1 MTDEESDWSIEIYEG
16 VCLPNKDADLK
27 RSNNPRTTQE
37 SDASHKL
44 NILKPPHPFF
54 QTCRTQA
61 VGLVHVEV
69 NSPSSKKYE
78 WDLVPPNR
86 RHYRK
91 NMVKSTLSC
100 SAVGFST
107 VAIEGNKDRGRR
119 QPPPPRTFKLANK
132 MNTNFPKKSTEQ
144 EGCQIPEESHDTSPR
159 AKALPIKN
167 PAEKTGVM
175 EPVSLS
181 IAPNLSCDKSLNE
194 AKSSTSPTYSY
205 LDYRNPPAAVVY
217 TQCEDEAN
225 DLVQFLESPLGFDM
239 EWRVMWQAGAAE
251 RRTALVQLCDI
262 RTILLIQVSSMARFP
277 RKVLEVIES
286 PNIVKTGANIKN
298 DGEKLY
304 RDFGIRAR
312 GLLEL
317 GSLAAKADEKF
328 TTLYNREVVSLAKMV
343 SRYLGKTL
351 VKSSVRTS
359 NWEAKLTSKMI
370 DYAAN
375 DCHCA
380 VMVYDKLTEKVAQEG
395 KQLEVLAYS
404 CDIDPRT
411 VKLSAGPHA
420 TALEKSSSTRSSV
433 AKPPSFRDYRIP
445 EPTSPQC
452 LRAYK
457 MWYERK
463 VPLDKM
469 RLELRTGGRIEPLKA
484 STVISYVI
492 RALQADVLLP
502 FDVRELREL
511 VQMEAGSWQRH
522 RGWIHEREMR
532 TLTI

>member
-1 MTDEESDWSIEIYEG
+1 M
-16 VCLPNKDADLK
+16 
-27 RSNNPRTTQE
+27 
-37 SDASHKL
+37 
-44 NILKPPHPFF
+44 NIVRPPHPFF
-54 QTCRTQA
+54 QTYHTQA
-61 VGLVHVEV
+61 VGLVHVEAS
-69 NSPSSKKYE
+69 SPSSKEYE
-78 WDLVPPNR
+78 WELVPPNR

-91 NMVKSTLSC
+91 NTVKSTLAR

-107 VAIEGNKDRGRR
+107 VATEGNKDRDRS

-132 MNTNFPKKSTEQ
+132 MNANSDTTSPKTFTTQ

-159 AKALPIKN
+159 AKALPIKK
-167 PAEKTGVM
+167 PTEKAGVV

-181 IAPNLSCDKSLNE
+181 TAQNLSCDKSLNE
-194 AKSSTSPTYSY
+194 TKSSTSPTYSY

-262 RTILLIQVSSMARFP
+262 RTIMLIQVSSMTRFP
-277 RKVLEVIES
+277 RKVLEVLES

-312 GLLEL
+312 GLVEL

-328 TTLYNREVVSLAKMV
+328 KTLYNREVVSLAKMV

-375 DCHCA
+375 DCYCA
-380 VMVYDKLTEKVAQEG
+380 VMVYNKLAEKAAQEG

-411 VKLSAGPHA
+411 VKLSVGPHA

-433 AKPPSFRDYRIP
+433 AKPP
-445 EPTSPQC
+445 
-452 LRAYK
+452 
-457 MWYERK
+457 
-463 VPLDKM
+463 
-469 RLELRTGGRIEPLKA
+469 
-484 STVISYVI
+484 
-492 RALQADVLLP
+492 LL
-502 FDVRELREL
+502 
-511 VQMEAGSWQRH
+511 H
-522 RGWIHEREMR
+522 
-532 TLTI
+532 T